1 MRDWPGETTIKARR
15 MSGPLTGSPEKSAI
29 SPMIDPFGRSISY
42 LRVSVTDRCDLRCF
56 YCMSEDMTFLPKSD
70 LLTLEELDRLCSAF
84 IAKGVRKLR
93 LTGGEPLVRR
103 NVMSLVKSLSRHLDS
118 GALDELTLTTN
129 GSLLEKFAA
138 ELKDHGVRRINVS
151 LDTLDA
157 TKFRE
162 ITRWGDLNKVLRGI
176 EAARAA
182 GLKVKVN
189 AVALKN
195 LNEDEIPALMEWA
208 HGKDMD
214 LTLIEVMPMGDIG
227 EGRIDQYLPLSLLRS
242 RLASRYTLT
251 DLPDDTGG
259 PARYVRVAE
268 TGGRLGFI
276 TPMTHNFCESCN
288 RVRITCTGTLH
299 TCLGQ
304 EDASDLRKPL
314 RASADNDLLSDT
326 IDRAIGLKPK
336 GHDFIIDR
344 RHNRPSVSR
353 HMSVT
358 GG

>member
-1 MRDWPGETTIKARR
+1 
-15 MSGPLTGSPEKSAI
+15 MSGPAHNSIAVPTA

-70 LLTLEELDRLCSAF
+70 LLTLEELDRLCSTF

-103 NVMSLVKSLSRHLDS
+103 NVMSLVQSLSRHIES

-129 GSLLEKFAA
+129 GSQLERFAS
-138 ELKDHGVRRINVS
+138 ELKTHGVQRINVS
-151 LDTLDA
+151 LDTLNA
-157 TKFRE
+157 EKFRA
-162 ITRWGDLNKVLRGI
+162 ITRWGDLDKVLRGI
-176 EAARAA
+176 EAARNA
-182 GLKVKVN
+182 GLKVKIN

-195 LNEDEIPALMEWA
+195 MNEDEIPSLMEWA

-242 RLASRYTLT
+242 RLAARYTLT
-251 DLPDDTGG
+251 DLPDNTGG
-259 PARYVRVAE
+259 PARYVRVSE

-299 TCLGQ
+299 TCLGH
-304 EDASDLRKPL
+304 EDSSDLRKPL
-314 RASADNDLLSDT
+314 RAASEDTLLAAA

>member
-1 MRDWPGETTIKARR
+1 
-15 MSGPLTGSPEKSAI
+15 MSGSP
-29 SPMIDPFGRSISY
+29 SPDQLFRPMVDPFGRTIRY

-56 YCMSEDMTFLPKSD
+56 YCMSEDMTFLPKKD

-84 IAKGVRKLR
+84 IAKGVRKIR

-103 NVMSLVKSLSRHLDS
+103 NVMSLVRSLSRHLGS

-129 GSLLEKFAA
+129 GSQLARFAG
-138 ELKDHGVRRINVS
+138 ELRDCGVRRINVS

-157 TKFRE
+157 QKFRA
-162 ITRWGDLNKVLRGI
+162 ITRWGDLDKVLAGI
-176 EAARAA
+176 EAARDA
-182 GLKVKVN
+182 GLAVKIN

-195 LNEDEIPALMEWA
+195 MNEEEIPSLMEWA
-208 HGKDMD
+208 HGKGMA
-214 LTLIEVMPMGDIG
+214 LTLIEVMPMGEIG
-227 EGRIDQYLPLSLLRS
+227 EGRIDQYVPLSLVRA
-242 RLASRYTLT
+242 RLAQHYTLT
-251 DLPDDTGG
+251 DLDENTGG
-259 PARYVRVAE
+259 PARYVRVGE
-268 TGGRLGFI
+268 TGGKLGFI

-299 TCLGQ
+299 TCLGH

-314 RASADNDLLSDT
+314 RASPDDDLLSAT

>member
-1 MRDWPGETTIKARR
+1 
-15 MSGPLTGSPEKSAI
+15 MSGLAPNSMAQPASSA
-29 SPMIDPFGRSISY
+29 MIDPFGRSISY

-70 LLTLEELDRLCSAF
+70 LLTLEELDRLCTAF

-103 NVMSLVKSLSRHLDS
+103 NVMSLVRSLSRHLDS

-138 ELKDHGVRRINVS
+138 ELKDCGVRRINVS

-157 TKFRE
+157 AKFRE
-162 ITRWGDLNKVLRGI
+162 ITRWGDIDKVLRGI
-176 EAARAA
+176 EAARSV
-182 GLKVKVN
+182 GLKVKIN

-195 LNEDEIPALMEWA
+195 LNEDEIPSLMEWA

-227 EGRIDQYLPLSLLRS
+227 EGRIDQYLPLSMLRS
-242 RLASRYTLT
+242 RLSTRYTLT

-259 PARYVRVAE
+259 PARYVRVSE

-314 RASADNDLLSDT
+314 RASPDNELLSAA